1 MERFLSIRVIFY
13 AAAVN
18 GRTTFDVVHF
28 DIFIIYF
35 RGVRCEKC
43 KPGFYGDK
51 CKPCECP
58 YANPENNFA
67 DTCNINVS
75 TSLLECQCKPG
86 YKGVRCDQCADGYY
100 GNPLEIGGSCKRC
113 FCNRNIDLSL
123 TGKIFLARKFF
134 SDKCISTQKKR

>member
-1 MERFLSIRVIFY
+1 MVGQLLMLYISTFLSFIFE
-13 AAAVN
+13 
-18 GRTTFDVVHF
+18 
-28 DIFIIYF
+28 
-35 RGVRCEKC
+35 GVRCEKC

-58 YANPENNFA
+58 YSKPENNFA

-86 YKGVRCDQCADGYY
+86 YEGVRCDQCADGYY

-113 FCNRNIDLSL
+113 FCNGNIDLSL
-123 TGKIFLARKFF
+123 TGRIFLARKFF
-134 SDKCISTQKKR
+134 SDKCISTQKKGRGFLCANIYQQNM